1 MKSQKSIHPVTLFVV
16 IHVLALGL
24 AVVAADWVAQ
34 AYADR
39 VSDRSGRMQL
49 VPMPQRSGAPQSST
63 NQ

>member
-1 MKSQKSIHPVTLFVV
+1 VKSQKRIHPVTLFVV

-24 AVVAADWVAQ
+24 AIVAADLVAQ

-39 VSDRSGRMQL
+39 ASDHSSRMQL
-49 VPMPQRSGAPQSST
+49 VPMPHPSGAPQSSI